1 MQAAVYHEFGGPIR
15 IETIP
20 IPTCPDDGVLIRVK
34 AVGVCRSDWH
44 GWRGHDSDIVQHGL
58 PFVPGHEVCGM
69 IVEIG
74 KHAETSLQQQSTGSS
89 NTSSKFRVGD
99 RVAVPFILSCG
110 ACVYC
115 QHYHQSTV
123 CTAQKQP
130 GFTQYGGFAE
140 YLAVPRAVRN
150 LALLPTNVTYPQ
162 AAALG
167 CRFTTAYRAVLQQ
180 GRLSADVDTSI
191 AIFGCGGLGLSC
203 IMWAVTT
210 GCPFII
216 AMDVSDQALHKAQQL
231 GATHIINTRN
241 MDIAT
246 LRRHV
251 EEIVQND
258 GVDVSVEAS
267 GFITA
272 CENAIHCTRRGGRM
286 VQVGLL
292 SSSTSSDPHQP
303 QQHPIIPMNMI
314 AGKEIELIGS
324 HGFAATDLSV
334 LLDMVSRNV
343 IDPSLLIER
352 EVTLAEGA
360 QAIEDMD
367 HSSPLGII
375 VVTKFP
381 NDKHHP
387 ISRL

>member
-15 IETIP
+15 VETMAIP
-20 IPTCPDDGVLIRVK
+20 PCPEDGVLIQVQ
-34 AVGVCRSDWH
+34 AVGICRSDWH
-44 GWRGHDSDIVQHGL
+44 GWKGHDSDIVQHGL

-74 KHAETSLQQQSTGSS
+74 KHVRTSSTSTSS
-89 NTSSKFRVGD
+89 GSKFRVGD

-110 ACVYC
+110 TCRYC

-130 GFTQYGGFAE
+130 GFTQYGGLAE
-140 YLAVPRAVRN
+140 YLAVPRAARN
-150 LALLPTNVTYPQ
+150 LTLVPANVTSAQ

-180 GRLSADVDTSI
+180 GRLSVPQDTSM

-203 IMWAVTT
+203 IMWAATT
-210 GCPFII
+210 GCKVII
-216 AMDVSDQALHKAQQL
+216 AMDVSDTAVQKAQQL

-241 MDIAT
+241 MDITT
-246 LRRHV
+246 LRQRV
-251 EEIVQND
+251 EDIVQND

-292 SSSTSSDPHQP
+292 PTPSSSSSSDPHQ

-324 HGFAATDLSV
+324 HGFAATDLPI
-334 LLDMVSRNV
+334 LLDLVSRKV
-343 IDPSLLIER
+343 IDPAVLIER
-352 EVTLAEGA
+352 EVTLEEGA
-360 QAIEDMD
+360 KAIEDMD
-367 HSSPLGII
+367 HCSPLGI
-375 VVTKFP
+375 VMVTKFP
-381 NDKHHP
+381 NKGSQ
-387 ISRL
+387 SRL

>member
-1 MQAAVYHEFGGPIR
+1 MEAAVYRAFGGPIR

-20 IPTCPDDGVLIRVK
+20 IPVCPDDGVLLRVK

-44 GWRGHDSDIVQHGL
+44 GWKGHDDDIIQHGL
-58 PFVPGHEVCGM
+58 PFVPGHEVCG
-69 IVEIG
+69 IITEIG
-74 KHAETSLQQQSTGSS
+74 KHITQNNAK
-89 NTSSKFRVGD
+89 KFRIGD

-110 ACVYC
+110 TCRYC
-115 QHYHQSTV
+115 QDYHQSTV

-140 YLAVPRAVRN
+140 YLAVPRAERN
-150 LALLPTNVTYPQ
+150 LAMLPSNVSFPQ

-180 GRLSADVDTSI
+180 GRLSRDDTSI

-203 IMWAVTT
+203 IMWAVTVK
-210 GCPFII
+210 CPVII
-216 AMDVSDQALHKAQQL
+216 AVDVSDPALHKAQQL

-241 MDIAT
+241 MDTTT
-246 LRRHV
+246 LRRCV

-267 GFITA
+267 GFIAA

-292 SSSTSSDPHQP
+292 SSSSSGGPH

-314 AGKEIELIGS
+314 AGKEIEVIGS
-324 HGFAATDLSV
+324 HGFSATDLPI

-343 IDPSLLIER
+343 IDPALLIER
-352 EVTLAEGA
+352 EVTLKEGA
-360 QAIEDMD
+360 KAIEDMD

-375 VVTKFP
+375 MVTKFP
-381 NDKHHP
+381 NDNSR

>member
-15 IETIP
+15 VETIA
-20 IPTCPDDGVLIRVK
+20 IPACPDDGVLIRVK

-44 GWRGHDSDIVQHGL
+44 GWKGHDSDIQQHGL

-69 IVEIG
+69 IVEMG
-74 KHAETSLQQQSTGSS
+74 RQLQQNSC
-89 NTSSKFRVGD
+89 KFRIGD

-110 ACVYC
+110 TCRYC
-115 QHYHQSTV
+115 QHYQQSTV
-123 CTAQKQP
+123 CTAQKHP

-140 YLAVPRAVRN
+140 YLAVPRAERN
-150 LALLPTNVTYPQ
+150 LAIVPPNVTNAQ

-180 GRLSADVDTSI
+180 GRLSGTNDNSI
-191 AIFGCGGLGLSC
+191 AVFGCGGLGLSC

-210 GCPFII
+210 GCKIII
-216 AMDVSDQALHKAQQL
+216 AMDVSDEALCKAQQV

-241 MDIAT
+241 IDIAT
-246 LRRHV
+246 LQHRV
-251 EEIVQND
+251 EVIVQND

-292 SSSTSSDPHQP
+292 SSSSDPQQ

-324 HGFAATDLSV
+324 HGFAATDLPV
-334 LLDMVSRNV
+334 LLDLVSRNV
-343 IDPSLLIER
+343 IDPALLIER
-352 EVTLAEGA
+352 EVTLEEGA
-360 QAIEDMD
+360 KAIEDMD

-375 VVTKFP
+375 MVTKFP
-381 NDKHHP
+381 NENSQV
-387 ISRL
+387 SRL